1 MWTLVL
7 FTMLANTAAG
17 GGVQST
23 VTVLEFNSEAAC
35 TAAGKSLAEQ
45 GTYMNETSVYY
56 RIFGKCIQ
64 RSSVRG
70 RF

>member
-7 FTMLANTAAG
+7 FTMLVNGNTG
-17 GGVQST
+17 GGVNST
-23 VTVLEFNSEAAC
+23 VTLLEFNSEATC
-35 TAAGKSLAEQ
+35 MAAANALSDRGSDKDQPS
-45 GTYMNETSVYY
+45 THYV
-56 RIFGKCIQ
+56 IFGKCIQ